1 MVKIRRPPTQ
11 QPTNSQLKRGTSW
24 VRNNYFFVQK
34 INASGN
40 INSCKLHKHVLKSR
54 TKRGHFM
61 MKPWN
66 SLSCDWA
73 IHFLRIRP
81 IDLIGLFFLNIFL
94 LISGSHYQPIRT
106 CDFEAEIPTRYKS
119 LRFFLDWDQK
129 VPVPKNV
136 NDGLFYVSLSRHDWM
151 RRLEPKLNESKE
163 LITTR
168 VYRRIELSYLILPS
182 RMISLLCPRWW
193 DQVWPLRYHI
203 DPPYLPT
210 KLVNSWKAFEF
221 VDGS

>member
-1 MVKIRRPPTQ
+1 MKSSLNRKYIWFQSEISKRSERIDSGCLRSIHWITEKWRFYGENKKTSNTTT
-11 QPTNSQLKRGTSW
+11 TNSQLKRGTSW

-54 TKRGHFM
+54 TKRGHFI

-94 LISGSHYQPIRT
+94 LISG
-106 CDFEAEIPTRYKS
+106 D
-119 LRFFLDWDQK
+119 L
-129 VPVPKNV
+129 
-136 NDGLFYVSLSRHDWM
+136 GLSGGVAGGPGFS
-151 RRLEPKLNESKE
+151 
-163 LITTR
+163 
-168 VYRRIELSYLILPS
+168 
-182 RMISLLCPRWW
+182 
-193 DQVWPLRYHI
+193 
-203 DPPYLPT
+203 
-210 KLVNSWKAFEF
+210 
-221 VDGS
+221 